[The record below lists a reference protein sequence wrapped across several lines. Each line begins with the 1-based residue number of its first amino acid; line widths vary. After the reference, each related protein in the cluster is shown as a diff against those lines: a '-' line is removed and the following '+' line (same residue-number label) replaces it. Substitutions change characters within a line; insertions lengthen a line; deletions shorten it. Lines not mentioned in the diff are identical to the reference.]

1 MIDFSEEDDL
11 SSIIP
16 LDVLLDLLNFLLKE
30 GLEYIK
36 DSKMDKII
44 ITEGLTNTYIDILG
58 DI

>member
-11 SSIIP
+11 NSIIP
-16 LDVLLDLLNFLLKE
+16 LDVLLDQLNSVLKE

-44 ITEGLTNTYIDILG
+44 ITEGLTTTYIDILG